1 MGDGGGES
9 EEEDQEDATFRSDHC
24 TDREFQRRGGLNGY
38 GAFGRGSNRNKNE
51 QMRGGCRCFN
61 CVYVENQ
68 SAMAGD
74 PVRNFLKI
82 ITSMEM

>member
-1 MGDGGGES
+1 MGMGV
-9 EEEDQEDATFRSDHC
+9 
-24 TDREFQRRGGLNGY
+24 
-38 GAFGRGSNRNKNE
+38 GRGSNRNKNE

-74 PVRNFLKI
+74 PLSGISSRLHIEDVRTF
-82 ITSMEM
+82 TVSAPSTE

>member
-1 MGDGGGES
+1 MGMGV
-9 EEEDQEDATFRSDHC
+9 
-24 TDREFQRRGGLNGY
+24 
-38 GAFGRGSNRNKNE
+38 GRGSNRNKNE

-74 PVRNFLKI
+74 PLSGISSRARQDLNQWFARTFSCLGPLI
-82 ITSMEM
+82 NEG